1 MRQTT
6 PYTSYLV
13 TDAAVLGAEA
23 QDNLAEE
30 AYKQILAT
38 PPLITGQEVVERAA
52 AESEFGAAEAPLAPS
67 ADVVDLVRV
76 VGSRTFRL
84 TEGIWVDTAFD
95 PQSMSTMRVPFLS
108 EDYFALVGADATL
121 AAAFALGERVI
132 AISGGQAYE
141 VIASDQQGDPIA
153 FPAPESEQPSLP
165 EEIDPAPAAQ
175 IEEPEKVG
183 GLSLPCPGSLI
194 TFGMVSLALGFF
206 QGKRRFDNLA

>member
-13 TDAAVLGAEA
+13 TDAAVLGAEV

-38 PPLITGQEVVERAA
+38 PPLITGQEAVERA

-84 TEGIWVDTAFD
+84 TEGI
-95 PQSMSTMRVPFLS
+95 
-108 EDYFALVGADATL
+108 
-121 AAAFALGERVI
+121 
-132 AISGGQAYE
+132 
-141 VIASDQQGDPIA
+141 
-153 FPAPESEQPSLP
+153 
-165 EEIDPAPAAQ
+165 
-175 IEEPEKVG
+175 
-183 GLSLPCPGSLI
+183 
-194 TFGMVSLALGFF
+194 
-206 QGKRRFDNLA
+206 